1 MNTQLI
7 QESIG
12 IDLVENHRFDAFIDD
27 YRKLKRI
34 LSLQEIEVFQTFTNN
49 SRKLEY
55 LASRFAA
62 KEALIKA
69 GLQFNYSE
77 VSILN
82 HENGAPYV
90 VGPFQVDVMISLS
103 HTEAM
108 SVAFVIAKKEKSSS
122 IDKNT

>member
-1 MNTQLI
+1 MI

-34 LSLQEIEVFQTFTNN
+34 LSLREIEVFQTFTST
-49 SRKLEY
+49 SRKLEFI
-55 LASRFAA
+55 ASRFAG

-69 GLQFNYSE
+69 GLQFDYAE

-90 VGPFQVDVMISLS
+90 IGPFEADILITLS

-108 SVAFVIAKKEKSSS
+108 SVAYVTIKKENSSA
-122 IDKNT
+122 IDKNA